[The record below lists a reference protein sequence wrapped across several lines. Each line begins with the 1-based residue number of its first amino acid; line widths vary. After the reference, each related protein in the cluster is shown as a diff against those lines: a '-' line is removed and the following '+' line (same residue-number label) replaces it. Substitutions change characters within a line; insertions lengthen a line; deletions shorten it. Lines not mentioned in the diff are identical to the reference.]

1 MVNFLTKFIFLLR
14 KPKVIIVTGEARVS
28 ITKAIYQVL
37 RPHFKIE
44 KLVDKTPNILSVF
57 KKEVFLIETGLKSS
71 RFSKKLNYWIK
82 LSQLPILIVSRI
94 DDRTKE
100 AQELAKMIPVYGFLI
115 LNFDDERIRE
125 INNIKSLKTLTFG
138 FQEGADFKASDI
150 HINTGINFKINYKG
164 NIIPVW
170 LKKTSTSGGEQI
182 YSALAANSVGIIFG
196 LNFIEIS
203 EALKNYR

>member
-14 KPKVIIVTGEARVS
+14 KPKVIIVAGKGRAS
-28 ITKAIYQVL
+28 IAKAIYQVL

-57 KKEVFLIETGLKSS
+57 KKEVFLIETGLKFS
-71 RFSKKLNYWIK
+71 RFSKKLNHWIK
-82 LSQLPILIVSRI
+82 LSQLPILVVSRV
-94 DDRTKE
+94 DDRTEE
-100 AQELAKMIPVYGFLI
+100 ARELAKMIPVYGFLI
-115 LNFDDERIRE
+115 LNFDDKRILE

-138 FQEGADFKASDI
+138 FQEEADFKASDI

-170 LKKTSTSGGEQI
+170 LKKTSGEEQI